1 MRSLVRRLAGD
12 ESGDII
18 SGWLVR
24 MVVFMGLFALVGYE
38 FVVVGLNYV
47 QTEDAAQEVA
57 REGRRTYR
65 DTRQDED
72 QAQEAAALEAD
83 AQDVRLVRF
92 EVLEEHVSVEVE
104 STADTVFV
112 HDLGF
117 LDGLTTRSATSTVR
131 WRE

>member
-24 MVVFMGLFALVGYE
+24 IIVFMGLFALVGYE

-47 QTEDAAQEVA
+47 QTEDAAQEVSRAA
-57 REGRRTYR
+57 RRAYR

-72 QAQEAAALEAD
+72 QAQEAAELEAD
-83 AQDVRLVRF
+83 AQDVQLVVF
-92 EVLEEHVSVEVE
+92 EVLEEHVAVEVE
-104 STADTVFV
+104 SAADTLFL
-112 HDLGF
+112 HQLGF